1 MRKAVLVT
9 ILSLLMLVLL
19 ASCQTTVTEPKEEA
33 PEPSV
38 IQPEPSPAPAPEP
51 EPQPEPEPTPEP
63 EPEPQPEPTPE
74 PEPQPEPS
82 PAPEPAWTIGE
93 TGPDGGLV
101 FECGGLFL
109 ETAEPVYEA
118 GPYDEAKANIEEP
131 YRLPTLDELKALFT
145 ELVEPGLL
153 DIDWTYYWSSTEVDE
168 SSVMILNFDTGFEG
182 KFYRDMDFVSVIPVK
197 EI

>member
-1 MRKAVLVT
+1 MRKAVFVT

-38 IQPEPSPAPAPEP
+38 IQPEPSPAPAPTPEP
-51 EPQPEPEPTPEP
+51 EPQPQPEPTP

-74 PEPQPEPS
+74 PEPQPEP
-82 PAPEPAWTIGE
+82 APEPACKIGE

-101 FECGGLFL
+101 FECDGLFL

>member
-1 MRKAVLVT
+1 MRKAIIAT
-9 ILSLLMLVLL
+9 FLSLLMLVLL
-19 ASCQTTVTEPKEEA
+19 ASCQTTIKENAEEA

-38 IQPEPSPAPAPEP
+38 IQPEPSPAPVPEP
-51 EPQPEPEPTPEP
+51 EPQPA
-63 EPEPQPEPTPE
+63 PEPQPEPTPE
-74 PEPQPEPS
+74 PTPEPQPEPEPEPE
-82 PAPEPAWTIGE
+82 PAPAWTIGE
-93 TGPDGGLV
+93 IGPDGGLV
-101 FECGGLFL
+101 FEWNGLFL

-118 GPYDEAKANIEEP
+118 GSYDEAKESIEEP

-168 SSVMILNFDTGFEG
+168 NSVMILNFDTGFEG